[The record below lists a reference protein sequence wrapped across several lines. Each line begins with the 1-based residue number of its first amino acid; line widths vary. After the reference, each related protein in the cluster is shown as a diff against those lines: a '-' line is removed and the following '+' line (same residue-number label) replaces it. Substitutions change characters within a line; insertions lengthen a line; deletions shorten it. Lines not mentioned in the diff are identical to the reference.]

1 MTGVVSP
8 FNQQVDKSFQSSTQ
22 PNRTVP
28 GATGRSATIGAIRDK
43 HNKTSNTMGSNGM
56 NTKRSVGRKYKMKIE
71 SIKTEIDD
79 LYQQSI
85 NEFDD
90 MRFASIDIEDTTE
103 AETMR

>member
-1 MTGVVSP
+1 
-8 FNQQVDKSFQSSTQ
+8 
-22 PNRTVP
+22 
-28 GATGRSATIGAIRDK
+28 
-43 HNKTSNTMGSNGM
+43 
-56 NTKRSVGRKYKMKIE
+56 MKIE

-90 MRFASIDIEDTTE
+90 MRVASIDIEDTTE

>member
-1 MTGVVSP
+1 
-8 FNQQVDKSFQSSTQ
+8 
-22 PNRTVP
+22 
-28 GATGRSATIGAIRDK
+28 
-43 HNKTSNTMGSNGM
+43 M